1 MIGTEARQCPL
12 RGLSKETTVF
22 ERPPGRADSLLIVGW
37 LSARFTPAMSSIR
50 TEEASP
56 YAAARRRGVAPLLAP
71 RFQCRRIV
79 MVAYLVAL
87 GRVHKPEVLPEH
99 ERHTPAVV
107 AAFGGRYLVRG
118 GTMETLAGDIEDRR
132 AVVVEFPDMDRARAF
147 YESPGYQDARK
158 HLGDAI
164 TADMFLLEGF
174 EPDRAPHSGS

>member
-1 MIGTEARQCPL
+1 
-12 RGLSKETTVF
+12 
-22 ERPPGRADSLLIVGW
+22 
-37 LSARFTPAMSSIR
+37 
-50 TEEASP
+50 
-56 YAAARRRGVAPLLAP
+56 
-71 RFQCRRIV
+71 

-147 YESPGYQDARK
+147 YESPGYQEARK

-174 EPDRAPHSGS
+174 EPDGAPHSGS

>member
-1 MIGTEARQCPL
+1 
-12 RGLSKETTVF
+12 
-22 ERPPGRADSLLIVGW
+22 
-37 LSARFTPAMSSIR
+37 
-50 TEEASP
+50 
-56 YAAARRRGVAPLLAP
+56 
-71 RFQCRRIV
+71 

-107 AAFGGRYLVRG
+107 AGVRWTLSRPGRDDGDVGRRHRG
-118 GTMETLAGDIEDRR
+118 QARGRR
-132 AVVVEFPDMDRARAF
+132 RVSDMDRARAF

-174 EPDRAPHSGS
+174 EPDRAPPSGS